1 MARRKRNREAAEAK
15 TEDEVKALARIDQLA
30 EAVAERL
37 SDSERARW
45 TGLAVGLGF
54 ATLAGLIGLAIFMF
68 LKRGQGQGAVAG
80 IAGLGDGQ
88 LPITI
93 INQLPEGY
101 GTPRKK
107 KTRQLKGRERD
118 EEHRLKVNI
127 SDGLTEEV
135 AQASVVSRDTQM
147 RNIRLTTNAAI
158 RVMTTNGANAWRVQ
172 IRVLGPPGQFAA
184 FATDAA
190 RLRVVNSFMGDDVLI
205 VPSGA
210 VQEMTINPRQ
220 IIYGMSSDN
229 KVSVSVV
236 ASEQIL
242 SGAPQLAIVR

>member
-15 TEDEVKALARIDQLA
+15 TEDEVKTLARIDQLA

-54 ATLAGLIGLAIFMF
+54 ATLVGLIGMAIYLFF
-68 LKRGQGQGAVAG
+68 RRGGSATSV
-80 IAGLGDGQ
+80 AGLGDGQ
-88 LPITI
+88 MPLPITI

-101 GTPRKK
+101 AAPRKK
-107 KTRQLKGRERD
+107 KLKQLKGENGERK
-118 EEHRLKVNI
+118 LKVNI
-127 SDGLTEEV
+127 SDGLTEEL
-135 AQASVVSRDTQM
+135 AQASPVNRDTTM

-158 RVMTTNGANAWRVQ
+158 RVMTAVGPNAWRVQ
-172 IRVLGPPGQFAA
+172 VRVLGPPGSFAA
-184 FATDAA
+184 LATDAS

-205 VPSGA
+205 VPAGA
-210 VQEMTINPRQ
+210 VQELTINPRQ
-220 IIYGMSSDN
+220 IIYGMGSDN
-229 KVSVSVV
+229 RLSVSVV

-242 SGAPQLAIVR
+242 SAAPQLSVVR

>member
-1 MARRKRNREAAEAK
+1 MAEAG
-15 TEDEVKALARIDQLA
+15 TEDEVKTLARIDQLA
-30 EAVAERL
+30 DAVAERL
-37 SDSERARW
+37 SDSERAHW

-54 ATLAGLIGLAIFMF
+54 ATLAGLIGLAVYMF
-68 LKRGQGQGAVAG
+68 FKRDQGAAG
-80 IAGLGDGQ
+80 VTGFGDGQ

-101 GTPRKK
+101 GAPRKK
-107 KTRQLKGRERD
+107 LKQLKGDRD
-118 EEHRLKVNI
+118 ERRLKVNV

-135 AQASVVSRDTQM
+135 AQASVVSRDTTM
-147 RNIRLTTNAAI
+147 RNIRMSTNAAI
-158 RVMTTNGANAWRVQ
+158 RVMTAVGTNAWRVQ

-220 IIYGMSSDN
+220 IIYGMGSDN
-229 KVSVSVV
+229 RVSVSVV

-242 SGAPQLAIVR
+242 SGAPQLALVR